1 MARMS
6 DIALRALAGS
16 GSSQLLAN
24 PVSLPQPLALPNQ
37 VRNRYTSDPM
47 PPLRRKAV
55 QKSPSIGSVVQ
66 EAAHAKA
73 RHDRSSGQ
81 LSGSA
86 RQIDHKGFT
95 VMRKRG
101 ACIGP

>member
-16 GSSQLLAN
+16 GSYQLLAN
-24 PVSLPQPLALPNQ
+24 PVSLPQRRAPPNHL
-37 VRNRYTSDPM
+37 RDRYTSDPM

-55 QKSPSIGSVVQ
+55 QNSPSIDDTVQ

-81 LSGSA
+81 LSGST

-95 VMRKRG
+95 GMRKPG